1 MSPDPGHSPTSIH
14 AKGYIRAEDLRDTRL
29 EAFPYFPVDVMLAR
43 DSYDE
48 GQDSVASDLDDRE
61 ATQVP
66 IEQRLV
72 DRLQEAER
80 QAQDIA
86 RRAYEEGF
94 ASGEAEG
101 RAFGESQYNAYIQRL
116 ESHLVELASASLVLR
131 EALNEELVALALAVG
146 EHLAVQQIEQAPGAV
161 QALMER
167 ILEELPFPLPRGRR
181 DGELPV
187 QVFLNP
193 QDLELLG
200 DHFVGHG
207 GLALLADN
215 GLSRG
220 SLRIEAPQGIL
231 NGTLERRREG
241 LMQLIARLK
250 EGGAP

>member
-1 MSPDPGHSPTSIH
+1 MAS
-14 AKGYIRAEDLRDTRL
+14 KGYIRSEDLQDKHL
-29 EAFPYFPVDVMLAR
+29 EAFPYFPVDSVLAR
-43 DSYDE
+43 GAFDE
-48 GQDSVASDLDDRE
+48 GLASVASDLNDTE
-61 ATQVP
+61 ASDTP

-94 ASGEAEG
+94 TSGEAEG
-101 RAFGESQYNAYIQRL
+101 RAFGESQYKAYILRL
-116 ESHLVELASASLVLR
+116 DDQLADLAAATLTLK

-146 EHLAVQQIEQAPGAV
+146 EYLAVQQIEQSPGAV
-161 QALMER
+161 QALMEG

-181 DGELPV
+181 DGEMPM

-193 QDLELLG
+193 ADLEQLG
-200 DHFVGHG
+200 DHYAGQT
-207 GLALLADN
+207 GLALLADT

-220 SLRIEAPQGIL
+220 SLRIEAPHGIL
-231 NGTLERRREG
+231 NGTLERRRER
-241 LMQLIARLK
+241 LMQLIARMK

>member
-1 MSPDPGHSPTSIH
+1 MS

-29 EAFPYFPVDVMLAR
+29 EAFPYFPVDVMMAHAGF
-43 DSYDE
+43 DE
-48 GQDSVASDLDDRE
+48 GSDSVASAIDDGDFARI
-61 ATQVP
+61 P
-66 IEQRLV
+66 IEQRLM

-101 RAFGESQYNAYIQRL
+101 RAFGETQYKTYIQRL
-116 ESHLVELASASLVLR
+116 EEQLVELATTSQLLR

-146 EHLAVQQIEQAPGAV
+146 EHLAIQQIDQSPGAV
-161 QALMER
+161 KTMMER

-181 DGELPV
+181 EGELPV

-193 QDLELLG
+193 ADLEQLG
-200 DHFVGHG
+200 DHFVGQA
-207 GLALLADN
+207 GLALLADG

-220 SLRIEAPQGIL
+220 SIRIEAPQGVL
-231 NGTLERRREG
+231 NGTLERRRER
-241 LMQLIARLK
+241 LMQLIVRMK
-250 EGGAP
+250 EDNAP

>member
-1 MSPDPGHSPTSIH
+1 MSSN
-14 AKGYIRAEDLRDTRL
+14 KGYIRAEDLRDTHL
-29 EAFPYFPVDVMLAR
+29 EAYPYFPVDAMMSRA
-43 DSYDE
+43 SFDE
-48 GQDSVASDLDDRE
+48 NSASVASDLDDS
-61 ATQVP
+61 ASQIP

-101 RAFGESQYNAYIQRL
+101 HAFGESQYKSYMVRL
-116 ESHLVELASASLVLR
+116 EEHLLELASTTLMLR
-131 EALNEELVALALAVG
+131 EALNEELVALSLAVG

-181 DGELPV
+181 DGEMPV
-187 QVFLNP
+187 QIFLNP
-193 QDLELLG
+193 VDLERLG
-200 DHFVGHG
+200 DHFVGHT
-207 GLALLADN
+207 GLSLGADG

-231 NGTLERRREG
+231 NGSLERRREG
-241 LMQLIARLK
+241 LMQLISRMR
-250 EGGAP
+250 EGGAL